1 MSIRC
6 RISSETNDEETR
18 GPGKSNAHTKPLLPR
33 VVFTTIFLAVTGLL
47 LGSGV
52 APSPMT
58 SAFADDATQ
67 EAGFCTPSQQTL
79 GTDINVSNADP
90 GVATWVKGDMYIGSR
105 PSNTANLNGAN
116 APVGSYAVEAEGLTL
131 VNGKLAMNPL
141 KESWGG
147 NGFRFGIVGFGAQ
160 FRPTP
165 GSTALAVNGDE
176 SASAIDSMTTGGVTG
191 DVGAWT
197 HGAFTEGYGAKLS
210 GNATNWETN
219 AKHKS
224 VVYTKTD
231 WDSSNSIS
239 WNQTN
244 VLDNVN
250 GKDYSDFGTYV
261 NNLSTT
267 LSLQQANGT
276 VTYDTA
282 PADSNY
288 VRYKYNANSSNISYG
303 FKFDASGKR
312 SEKRITFTGDGTSAL
327 QVFKLKTSEL
337 QYIQSD
343 DGTYQTN
350 KNNPDDVNRGIV
362 FDFENIPDNASVVVN
377 VGGINDDGSGGSN
390 VSFNNGWRFWWNGVE
405 IGGGYSDKA
414 STEQQ
419 RLYGVA
425 S

>member
-52 APSPMT
+52 APSPTT

-90 GVATWVKGDMYIGSR
+90 GVATWVKGDMYIGSK

-219 AKHKS
+219 ARHKS
-224 VVYTKTD
+224 VVHTKTPL
-231 WDSSNSIS
+231 SN
-239 WNQTN
+239 
-244 VLDNVN
+244 
-250 GKDYSDFGTYV
+250 
-261 NNLSTT
+261 
-267 LSLQQANGT
+267 
-276 VTYDTA
+276 
-282 PADSNY
+282 
-288 VRYKYNANSSNISYG
+288 
-303 FKFDASGKR
+303 
-312 SEKRITFTGDGTSAL
+312 
-327 QVFKLKTSEL
+327 
-337 QYIQSD
+337 
-343 DGTYQTN
+343 
-350 KNNPDDVNRGIV
+350 
-362 FDFENIPDNASVVVN
+362 
-377 VGGINDDGSGGSN
+377 
-390 VSFNNGWRFWWNGVE
+390 
-405 IGGGYSDKA
+405 
-414 STEQQ
+414 
-419 RLYGVA
+419 
-425 S
+425 

>member
-1 MSIRC
+1 M
-6 RISSETNDEETR
+6 
-18 GPGKSNAHTKPLLPR
+18 
-33 VVFTTIFLAVTGLL
+33 
-47 LGSGV
+47 
-52 APSPMT
+52 
-58 SAFADDATQ
+58 
-67 EAGFCTPSQQTL
+67 
-79 GTDINVSNADP
+79 
-90 GVATWVKGDMYIGSR
+90 
-105 PSNTANLNGAN
+105 
-116 APVGSYAVEAEGLTL
+116 
-131 VNGKLAMNPL
+131 
-141 KESWGG
+141 
-147 NGFRFGIVGFGAQ
+147 
-160 FRPTP
+160 
-165 GSTALAVNGDE
+165 
-176 SASAIDSMTTGGVTG
+176 
-191 DVGAWT
+191 
-197 HGAFTEGYGAKLS
+197 
-210 GNATNWETN
+210 
-219 AKHKS
+219 
-224 VVYTKTD
+224 
-231 WDSSNSIS
+231 
-239 WNQTN
+239 
-244 VLDNVN
+244 
-250 GKDYSDFGTYV
+250 
-261 NNLSTT
+261 
-267 LSLQQANGT
+267 
-276 VTYDTA
+276 TYDTA

-425 S
+425 SQKVLWNFYDANVSIRGGIALEGNDAGGDGKVSYDDPSAAMLGSIWCAPVILTIM